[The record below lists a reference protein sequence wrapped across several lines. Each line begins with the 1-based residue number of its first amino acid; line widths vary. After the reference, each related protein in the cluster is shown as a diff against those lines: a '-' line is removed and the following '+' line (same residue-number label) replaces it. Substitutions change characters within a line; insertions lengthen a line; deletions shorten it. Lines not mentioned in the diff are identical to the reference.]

1 MEKLDVDILELGSSP
16 SPASNIFICHH
27 LPRCHDA
34 QLHQAT
40 GQLGH
45 VQLTALKALGRP
57 VVWPR
62 HHPGPQALDKPL
74 WQAFILRLWDFK
86 RINLTTKGHGFSSN
100 GLTVPPR
107 DIKFDDYGKSEAV
120 AAFASNTDCV
130 SIGHNHPK
138 VAHGLD
144 KWKLTTH
151 YYFSWCQYT
160 NIDGSWMIMVA
171 IGFIACS
178 LI

>member
-1 MEKLDVDILELGSSP
+1 MWTSWNLAHRRHQLPIYSF
-16 SPASNIFICHH
+16 ANH

-62 HHPGPQALDKPL
+62 HHPGPQTLDKPF

-86 RINLTTKGHGFSSN
+86 RINLMTKGHGFSSN
-100 GLTVPPR
+100 GLTVPPQ
-107 DIKFDDYGKSEAV
+107 DIKVDHYGKREAV

-151 YYFSWCQYT
+151 YYYSWCQYT